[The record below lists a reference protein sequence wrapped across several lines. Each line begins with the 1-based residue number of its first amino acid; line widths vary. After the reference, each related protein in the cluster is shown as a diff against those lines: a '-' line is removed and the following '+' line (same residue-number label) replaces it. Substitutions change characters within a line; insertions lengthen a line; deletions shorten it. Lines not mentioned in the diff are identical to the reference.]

1 MMKQLVRPL
10 TAIWLALFLASGAPA
25 PSFAQNA
32 AQNPTTPAQ
41 TTVGTGSTPPISL
54 GMAKYSYT
62 RAPKAFPN
70 LIAPYSGVNIPSPHL
85 TNSPKIDQLIH
96 DGKLEINLQDAIEL
110 ALQNSLDIEVAR
122 YNVWFADT
130 DILNTEGGGIGRG
143 TLGASLP
150 YSPAS
155 VPFLNYDP
163 TVTGTISF
171 DSQVV
176 PINNPFLSGTGTS
189 TTGIAGLA
197 LHSNTYNFSVSQGF
211 SPGTT

>member
-1 MMKQLVRPL
+1 MMKQLVRSL
-10 TAIWLALFLASGAPA
+10 TAVWLALFLAFGATTPA
-25 PSFAQNA
+25 LAQSA
-32 AQNPTTPAQ
+32 GQNPATPAQ
-41 TTVGTGSTPPISL
+41 TTVGTGATPPISL
-54 GMAKYSYT
+54 GMSKYSYT

-70 LIAPYSGVNIPSPHL
+70 LISPYAGINIPSSNL

-110 ALQNSLDIEVAR
+110 ALQNSLDIEVSR

-130 DILNTEGGGIGRG
+130 DLLATAGGGVGRG
-143 TLGASLP
+143 TSGASFP
-150 YSPAS
+150 FSQAN

-189 TTGIAGLA
+189 TTGIAGLPV
-197 LHSNTYNFSVSQGF
+197 HSNTYNL
-211 SPGTT
+211 